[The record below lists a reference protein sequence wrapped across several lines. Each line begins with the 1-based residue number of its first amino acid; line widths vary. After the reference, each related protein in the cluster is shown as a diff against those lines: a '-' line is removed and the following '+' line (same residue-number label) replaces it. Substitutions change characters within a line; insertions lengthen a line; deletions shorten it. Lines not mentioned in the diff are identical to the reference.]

1 MLGIYENKLEC
12 LWNSGF
18 YSNVHQTF
26 SAILTLL
33 SHGIS
38 PDNISFEHGFKNYK
52 LNPKQD
58 IYPFFY
64 KLNPDQE
71 LPIWKNL
78 YRVSANE
85 TSNNVINTLPFFE
98 YNQIINKYF
107 LPSERILSII
117 DNLKYNYHID
127 LEKTI
132 SIFYR
137 GTDKFTEVSI
147 AEPKKY
153 AEVAKNILSKNP
165 DYRILIQTDQKQ
177 VLDYFL
183 NEFGDKAFYF
193 KEIPTTTK
201 TGNDTVK
208 MESIPN
214 RWMNF
219 FEDSTTVIDPIALS
233 QNLEAAIR
241 IISQS
246 KYLVLHTGNGA
257 LFSILYRGNSNNIFQ
272 FNELGQLN
280 GTENF
285 KL

>member
-1 MLGIYENKLEC
+1 MLLYNCRYINCYVEMLGIYENKLEC

-107 LPSERILSII
+107 LRSSLCGFKFDQMAITGAYARPNPWR
-117 DNLKYNYHID
+117 KY
-127 LEKTI
+127 EMAATSKA
-132 SIFYR
+132 F
-137 GTDKFTEVSI
+137 GG
-147 AEPKKY
+147 
-153 AEVAKNILSKNP
+153 LSKSW
-165 DYRILIQTDQKQ
+165 
-177 VLDYFL
+177 LDMGWFIC
-183 NEFGDKAFYF
+183 F
-193 KEIPTTTK
+193 
-201 TGNDTVK
+201 
-208 MESIPN
+208 
-214 RWMNF
+214 
-219 FEDSTTVIDPIALS
+219 
-233 QNLEAAIR
+233 
-241 IISQS
+241 
-246 KYLVLHTGNGA
+246 
-257 LFSILYRGNSNNIFQ
+257 
-272 FNELGQLN
+272 
-280 GTENF
+280 
-285 KL
+285 